1 MAMRPHEHFLRI
13 IDDLYAGT
21 LDEASWRRAIIGI
34 ADLVSGAAVFIF
46 CVNPSTAT
54 VLRDEV
60 YRWDPVAA
68 EQYRKF
74 WFARDIRVEPS
85 ITISVGEPI
94 FEARLM
100 PVCEWQASEVY
111 NEFLKPNDSPWF
123 LAFFL
128 HKAPDRIVNFS
139 INSSRDRGAFDQ
151 RDGDRLKPLIPH
163 LRRALEIKDRLD
175 LAKIRH
181 DTVGRCLDS
190 LSFAV
195 LILDEDGQVVEAST
209 SAREL
214 LGAAESGIRCNADG
228 TLWLREP
235 AGRDLNHWI
244 AKGVAP
250 EHNRDGLLHV
260 ARPLGRPVSI
270 TVTRLPEMNTS
281 WIGGRRPC
289 WMLLLF
295 DPDRHL
301 GASTELI
308 ARDMGVSVREAE
320 VAALLANGCDL
331 AIVAQRLHISVHTA
345 RTHLKSIFS
354 KTGICSQAD
363 LVRRVASGPTV
374 VRPCI

>member
-1 MAMRPHEHFLRI
+1 MKPEAYFSQI

-60 YRWDPVAA
+60 YRWDPVAG
-68 EQYRKF
+68 EQYRQF
-74 WFARDIRVEPS
+74 WFAKDIRVAPS
-85 ITISVGEPI
+85 IHIAVGEPI

-100 PVCEWQASEVY
+100 DVQKWIGSEIY
-111 NEFLKPNDSPWF
+111 NDFLMPNDSPWF
-123 LAFFL
+123 LAYFL
-128 HKAPDRIVNFS
+128 HKTPNRIVNFS
-139 INSSRDRGAFDQ
+139 INSSRDRGPFDQ
-151 RDGDRLKPLIPH
+151 RDGDRLRPLIPH
-163 LRRALEIKDRLD
+163 LRRALAIKDRLQ
-175 LAKIRH
+175 LAHIRQ

-195 LILDEDGQVVEAST
+195 LILDEAGRVVEASN

-214 LGAAESGIRCNADG
+214 LAAAESGIRCNGDG
-228 TLWLREP
+228 TLWLRDP
-235 AGRDLNHWI
+235 GGRDLNHWI
-244 AKGVAP
+244 AKGVPP
-250 EHNRDGLLHV
+250 EHNREGLLHV
-260 ARPLGRPVSI
+260 ARPLGRPLSI
-270 TVTRLPEMNTS
+270 TVTRLPAMCTS
-281 WIGGRRPC
+281 WIGSEQPC

-301 GASTELI
+301 GPSTELI
-308 ARDMGVSVREAE
+308 ARDMGVSMREAE
-320 VAALLANGCDL
+320 VVVLLVNGCDV
-331 AIVAQRLHISVHTA
+331 AVVAQRLHISVHTA

-363 LVRRVASGPTV
+363 LVRRVASGPAG
-374 VRPCI
+374 VRPRN